1 MADDIVIPPSEF
13 ALGLALA
20 VISSSDAPLLLL
32 DERLEIVV
40 ASRSFCRAFGLKPV
54 TVVGQTMAEL
64 GAGEWDV
71 PQLDALLKAT
81 ASGFAEVEAY
91 EMNLQRVDR
100 SPRRLVV
107 NAHKL
112 DYQDKSEVRILLS
125 VLDVTDARRSEKQK
139 DELLREKAILLQE
152 LQHRVANSLQIIASV
167 LMQSA
172 RKVQSDESRGDLR
185 DAHHRVTSVAALEQ
199 QLATSQIGDVQL
211 KRYLTNLC
219 GSIAASM
226 IHDHEALV
234 LAVDVDDSVVEAD
247 RSISLG
253 LVVTELVINCL
264 KHAYPGQQGG
274 RITVSYQTQGPDW
287 SLTVADDGVGMPNA
301 SAISQAGLGSSI
313 VKALAAQL
321 GAEITVSE
329 AKPGTIVTLASLGA
343 DNAAG
348 PSTPEPVGAAV

>member
-1 MADDIVIPPSEF
+1 MADKTDASATEI

-32 DERLEIVV
+32 NERLEIIV
-40 ASRSFCRAFGLKPV
+40 ASRSFCRVFSLNPAN
-54 TVVGQTMAEL
+54 VVGQKMADL

-71 PQLDALLKAT
+71 PQLDSLLKAT

-100 SPRRLVV
+100 SPQRLVI

-112 DYQDKSEVRILLS
+112 DYQVEEDVRVLLS
-125 VLDVTDARRSEKQK
+125 VLDVTEARRSERQK

-172 RKVQSDESRGDLR
+172 RKVQSTETRGHLQ
-185 DAHHRVTSVAALEQ
+185 DAHHRVMSVAALQQ
-199 QLATSQIGDVQL
+199 QLATSQIGDVKL
-211 KRYLTNLC
+211 KPYLMNLC

-226 IHDHEALV
+226 IPDRDALTLDV
-234 LAVDVDDSVVEAD
+234 EVDDSIVPAD

-253 LVVTELVINCL
+253 LVVTELVINAL
-264 KHAYPGQQGG
+264 KHAYPGQRGG
-274 RITVSYQTQGPDW
+274 RITVGYKATGADW
-287 SLTVADDGVGMPNA
+287 SLIVADDGVGMPTA
-301 SAISQAGLGSSI
+301 AEDAKAGLGTSI
-313 VKALAAQL
+313 VKALAGQL
-321 GAEITVSE
+321 GAEIAVTE
-329 AKPGTIVTLASLGA
+329 AQPGTIVTLIHVA
-343 DNAAG
+343 DVDSRGQPMPDPVN
-348 PSTPEPVGAAV
+348 EPV

>member
-1 MADDIVIPPSEF
+1 MADLIATPSPAFE
-13 ALGLALA
+13 LGLALA

-32 DERLEIVV
+32 NEKLEIVV
-40 ASRSFCRAFGLKPV
+40 ASRSFCRAFALKPA

-71 PQLDALLKAT
+71 PQLEALLKAT

-91 EMNLQRVDR
+91 EINLQRVDR
-100 SPRRLVV
+100 SARLLVV

-112 DYQDKSEVRILLS
+112 DYQDKGEVRILLS

-172 RKVQSDESRGDLR
+172 RKVQSDESRGHLR
-185 DAHHRVTSVAALEQ
+185 DAPHRVMSVAALQQ

-211 KRYLTNLC
+211 KPYLTNLC
-219 GSIAASM
+219 LSIGASM
-226 IHDHEALV
+226 IHDHEALALEV
-234 LAVDVDDSVVEAD
+234 NVDDSVVEAD
-247 RSISLG
+247 RSISIG

-264 KHAYPGQQGG
+264 KHAYPGQKGG
-274 RITVSYQTQGPDW
+274 RIMVSYQAHGPDW
-287 SLTVADDGVGMPNA
+287 SLSVADDGVGMPTA
-301 SAISQAGLGSSI
+301 SEISQAGLGSSI
-313 VKALAAQL
+313 VKALAGQL
-321 GAEITVSE
+321 GAEITVSDG
-329 AKPGTIVTLASLGA
+329 KPGTVVTLSQDAARDTAGQFVPDPASV
-343 DNAAG
+343 
-348 PSTPEPVGAAV
+348 PV

>member
-1 MADDIVIPPSEF
+1 MAGEIDPPASEV

-32 DERLEIVV
+32 NERLEIVV
-40 ASRSFCRAFGLKPV
+40 ASRSFCRAFALKPT

-71 PQLDALLKAT
+71 PQLDSLLKAT

-100 SPRRLVV
+100 NPRRLVV

-112 DYQDKSEVRILLS
+112 DYQERGEVRILLS

-172 RKVQSDESRGDLR
+172 RKVQSDESRGHLR
-185 DAHHRVTSVAALEQ
+185 DAHHRVMSVAALQQ
-199 QLATSQIGDVQL
+199 QLATSQVGDVPL
-211 KRYLTNLC
+211 KPYLTSLC
-219 GSIAASM
+219 RSIGASM
-226 IHDHEALV
+226 IHDHEALALEV
-234 LAVDVDDSVVEAD
+234 EVDDSVVGAD
-247 RSISLG
+247 RSISIG
-253 LVVTELVINCL
+253 LVVTELVINAL
-264 KHAYPGQQGG
+264 KHAYPGQRGG
-274 RITVSYQTQGPDW
+274 RILVSYAASGANWT
-287 SLTVADDGVGMPNA
+287 LTVADDGVGMPKEA
-301 SAISQAGLGSSI
+301 EDAKAGLGTSI

-321 GAEITVSE
+321 GAEITVIE
-329 AKPGTIVTLASLGA
+329 GKPGTIVTLASLAA
-343 DNAAG
+343 DDASG